1 MYVAH
6 EEVIFGGLGQLLT
19 LRHDSIN
26 RECFMPGVLLAINKV
41 IHLSGL
47 VVGLE
52 HLLDA

>member
-1 MYVAH
+1 MRKY
-6 EEVIFGGLGQLLT
+6 LWRSGQLLT

-26 RECFMPGVLLAINKV
+26 RECFMSGAPGDQKV

-52 HLLDA
+52 NLLDV